1 MIFFDSVFTEGT
13 RSGNPRSCQAF
24 WDGMAVLYLHHTAF
38 WVMGMWSIVSHF
50 SLLESEQCTLSWTAG
65 DPDRASCW
73 ARLAMFSLSGSP
85 ASRLAPFTSSAG
97 SSRPICSVIRHFLC
111 IHYQV
116 GDGMSLRRQ
125 HYVSMLM
132 FSFFGMLLLHTSSNC
147 YSYKSWD
154 KSSCAYTNRLQVTE
168 LSALCLHITTKHK
181 EHQKSICCFKSLY
194 KVEINASDYTTLSY
208 EYMDSGRDSIGISNP
223 VFHAAGW
230 IGYSEER
237 KSFCPPGHL
246 WDEGFNTV
254 KPGFLL
260 KCSSLSR
267 ASVHCTTPKQRSPKL
282 LPKEAFFSNIS

>member
-1 MIFFDSVFTEGT
+1 MLRSYSFALNYFCVRACISPGNWSGPKPSQKQDLSQAYGVSVWWSDISFVFTI
-13 RSGNPRSCQAF
+13 RS
-24 WDGMAVLYLHHTAF
+24 
-38 WVMGMWSIVSHF
+38 VMGC
-50 SLLESEQCTLSWTAG
+50 L
-65 DPDRASCW
+65 
-73 ARLAMFSLSGSP
+73 
-85 ASRLAPFTSSAG
+85 
-97 SSRPICSVIRHFLC
+97 
-111 IHYQV
+111 
-116 GDGMSLRRQ
+116 LRRQ

-132 FSFFGMLLLHTSSNC
+132 FSFLGMLLLHTSSNC

-194 KVEINASDYTTLSY
+194 KVKINASDYTTLSY
-208 EYMDSGRDSIGISNP
+208 EYMDSGRDGIGISNP

-267 ASVHCTTPKQRSPKL
+267 ASVHCMTPKQRSPKL
-282 LPKEAFFSNIS
+282 LPKEAFFLNIS